1 MKNLH
6 FKGKF
11 RSYQQKV
18 LDNLNAHLKDNKLHI
33 VAAPGAGK
41 TTLGIEVIARLKRP
55 VLIFAPTLTIRN
67 QWKERIIEAFL
78 DDPDC
83 DIISLDIKNPKP
95 ITITTYQ
102 SLWSVFSNKKEVE
115 DDNEADDRLS
125 TGKIVTSLANDIIGK
140 LKKQKISLLCFD
152 EAHHLRNEWWKAL
165 DVLMDKLEPK
175 QTLALTATPPYDVT
189 YNEWKRYEQLCGP
202 IDDLI
207 SIPELVKNGDLC
219 PHQDFVYF
227 SNLRQ
232 NENQKIQEFED
243 KVHSFMDYLMNEA
256 MIGTHFLELD
266 IFNNPKKYVEQ
277 IYDNPDFFI
286 SIAAYLHAT
295 NTIVPKPFL
304 KLFDMSEKDLPVFDE
319 GWAETFLNGLFYAYR
334 SFLAPLEKDIKDLET
349 KAHKSSIIFRKKVCI
364 SSNPTLQKEVAS
376 SVGKLDSIIDIVNT
390 EYNHLKKDLR
400 MVILADYIREDMSA
414 EIANSL
420 GVVPIFLKLS
430 EKYPKISMA
439 ILTGTLI
446 TIPKDKKECVLKQLE
461 KEKLHVADLKF
472 TPFKHNTDYFKIT
485 FSVSAK
491 SKIVKIIT
499 DLFNQGVFN
508 IVIGTQA
515 LLGEGWDAPSIN
527 SLILSSTISSYVLS
541 NQMRG
546 RAIRKDKN
554 NPDKI
559 SNIWHLASFKKL
571 NLWDVNAYK
580 QSGFSHLTDNY
591 GYDLKQ
597 IERRFQGYEAPT
609 IQAPYQIQ
617 NGLDRLNLGLIS
629 EENTE
634 TINQNTLRLS
644 AHRNI
649 IKESWAKA
657 LYVGGS
663 NARMHVGMSTP
674 PHYKRSFVYK
684 GSFKFLMCFYAGI
697 SFELYSILNR
707 IIPMYSALITGIF
720 VLYFMGIPLFKYVR
734 NGSVTGS
741 LKSVIQII
749 METLSWMGEIQTP
762 LKNVDILIQKQKKGE
777 IFCSVEGLLPAELN
791 LILKSLQEFL
801 DPIENPRYILK
812 RENSIAASFKKLT
825 TWLGQYFPKLT
836 QKDYHAIPSVIGSRE
851 KNARYFK
858 RQWEKRIGKCELIYT
873 RSELGR
879 QLLLKTRKYAFSNEA
894 RQKTLSSNKWS

>member
-1 MKNLH
+1 MKNLC

-18 LDNLNAHLKDNKLHI
+18 LDNLNAHLKDEKLHV

-41 TTLGIEVIARLKRP
+41 TILGIEVIARLKKP

-67 QWKERIIEAFL
+67 QWKERIVESFM
-78 DDPDC
+78 DNTER
-83 DIISLDIKNPKP
+83 DIISLDIKNPKQ

-102 SLWSVFSNKKEVE
+102 SLWSVFSNKKELPDEE
-115 DDNEADDRLS
+115 DITS
-125 TGKIVTSLANDIIGK
+125 SGKIVNSLADEIVKK
-140 LKKQKISLLCFD
+140 LKKQKVSLLCFD

-165 DVLMDKLEPK
+165 DVLMEKLSPK
-175 QTLALTATPPYDVT
+175 QTLSLTATPPYDVT

-219 PHQDFVYF
+219 PHQDFIYF
-227 SNLRQ
+227 SNLQQ
-232 NENQKIQEFED
+232 NESQKIQEFED
-243 KVHSFMDYLMNEA
+243 KVHSFMDYLMNETI
-256 MIGTHFLELD
+256 IGDHFLGLD
-266 IFNNPKKYVEQ
+266 IFDNPKKYIEQ

-295 NTIVPKPFL
+295 NKIVPKPFL
-304 KLFDMSEKDLPVFDE
+304 KLFDMSEKDLPAFDE

-334 SFLAPLEKDIKDLET
+334 SFWALLEKDIKELET

-376 SVGKLDSIIDIVNT
+376 SVGKLDSIIDITNS
-390 EYNHLKKDLR
+390 EYNNLKTDLR
-400 MVILADYIREDMSA
+400 MVVLADYIREEMSA

-430 EKYPKISMA
+430 QKFPKIPMA

-446 TIPKDKKECVLKQLE
+446 VIPKDKKQDVLKQMQR
-461 KEKLHVADLKF
+461 EKLHINDLKF
-472 TPFKHNTDYFKIT
+472 SAFKHNADYLKVN
-485 FSVSAK
+485 FSVSGK

-499 DLFNQGVFN
+499 DLFNQGIFN
-508 IVIGTQA
+508 IIIGTQA

-527 SLILSSTISSYVLS
+527 SLILSSTIASYVSS

-559 SNIWHLASFKKL
+559 SNIWHLVSFKKL
-571 NLWDVNAYK
+571 NLWDLNVFK
-580 QSGFSHLTDNY
+580 QGNFSNIKNDY
-591 GYDLKQ
+591 GYDLRQ

-609 IQAPYQIQ
+609 VQEPYQIQ
-617 NGLDRLNLGLIS
+617 NGLARLNLDLIDEKNIDS
-629 EENTE
+629 
-634 TINQNTLRLS
+634 INQNTLALS
-644 AHRNI
+644 GNRNV
-649 IKESWAKA
+649 IKEAWQKS
-657 LYVGGS
+657 LYLGG
-663 NARMHVGMSTP
+663 NGGRMRVGMDTP
-674 PHYKRSFVYK
+674 PNYTKTFTYK
-684 GSFKFLMCFYAGI
+684 GSFTFLMTFYAGI

-707 IIPMYSALITGIF
+707 VNPMYSVPLTGAF
-720 VLYFMGIPLFKYVR
+720 MLYFMGRPLFKFIR
-734 NGSVTGS
+734 NGSVVGS

-749 METLSWMGEIQTP
+749 METLYWMGDIQTP
-762 LKNVDILIQKQKKGE
+762 LENTGVLVKKQLNGQV
-777 IFCSVEGLLPAELN
+777 FCSVEGLLPAELN
-791 LILKSLQEFL
+791 LLLKSVQEFL
-801 DPIENPRYILK
+801 NPIENPRYILVRK
-812 RENSIAASFKKLT
+812 GLSIP
-825 TWLGQYFPKLT
+825 YFS
-836 QKDYHAIPSVIGSRE
+836 QKDYHAIPSVIAVQKRYVL
-851 KNARYFK
+851 YFK
-858 RQWEKRIGKCELIYT
+858 KKWEQKIGKCQLIYT
-873 RSELGR
+873 RSEQGR

>member
-78 DDPDC
+78 DDPDQ
-83 DIISLDIKNPKP
+83 DIISLDIKNPKQ

-115 DDNEADDRLS
+115 EDWDEDTPSA
-125 TGKIVTSLANDIIGK
+125 GKIVTSLANEIVGK
-140 LKKQKISLLCFD
+140 LKKQKTSLLCFD

-165 DVLMDKLEPK
+165 DVLMDKLKPK

-232 NENQKIQEFED
+232 NESQKIQEFED
-243 KVHSFMDYLMNEA
+243 KVHLFMDYLMNETVL
-256 MIGTHFLELD
+256 GSHFLKLD
-266 IFNNPKKYVEQ
+266 IFDNPQKYIEQ

-286 SIAAYLHAT
+286 SIASYLHAT
-295 NTIVPKPFL
+295 NQMIPLPFL
-304 KLFDMSEKDLPVFDE
+304 KLFDMSEKDLPAFDE

-364 SSNPTLQKEVAS
+364 SSNPSLQKGVAS
-376 SVGKLDSIIDIVNT
+376 SVGKLDSIVDIVNA
-390 EYNHLKKDLR
+390 EFNHLKKDLR
-400 MVILADYIREDMSA
+400 MVILADYIREDMTA

-446 TIPKDKKECVLKQLE
+446 TVPKDKKEFVLKQLE

-499 DLFNQGVFN
+499 ELFNQGIFN

-554 NPDKI
+554 NPEKI

-571 NLWDVNAYK
+571 NLWDINAYK
-580 QSGFSHLTDNY
+580 QSGLSHLTDDY

-609 IQAPYQIQ
+609 VQAPYQIQ
-617 NGLDRLNLGLIS
+617 NGLERLNLDLV
-629 EENTE
+629 TE
-634 TINQNTLRLS
+634 KNIEALNQNTLELS
-644 AHRNI
+644 AHRDT
-649 IKESWAKA
+649 IKESWKKS
-657 LYVGGS
+657 LYVGGL

-674 PHYKRSFVYK
+674 SHYKKTFTYK
-684 GSFKFLMCFYAGI
+684 GSFTFLMAFYAGI

-707 IIPMYSALITGIF
+707 IIPMYSAPVTGAF
-720 VLYFMGIPLFKYVR
+720 VLYFMGRPLFKFIR
-734 NGSVTGS
+734 NGSVVGS
-741 LKSVIQII
+741 IKSIIQII
-749 METLSWMGEIQTP
+749 MDTLSHTGDIQTP
-762 LKNVDILIQKQKKGE
+762 LRSASVLVQKQKKGE
-777 IFCSVEGLLPAELN
+777 VFCSVEGLLPAELN
-791 LILKSLQEFL
+791 LVLKSLQEFL
-801 DPIENPRYILK
+801 DPIENPRYILE
-812 RENSIAASFKKLT
+812 RRGTFGQFFENHPTLT
-825 TWLGQYFPKLT
+825 KFIPALK
-836 QKDYHAIPSVIGSRE
+836 QKDYHAIPSVIAAQK
-851 KNARYFK
+851 KNVLYFK
-858 RQWEKRIGKCELIYT
+858 KQWEKKIGRCQLIYT
-873 RSELGR
+873 RSEEGR
-879 QLLLKTRKYAFSNEA
+879 QLMLKTRKYAFSNEA
-894 RQKTLSSNKWS
+894 RQKTFSSNKWS

>member
-41 TTLGIEVIARLKRP
+41 TTLGIEVIAKLKRP

-78 DDPDC
+78 DDPDR

-115 DDNEADDRLS
+115 DDNEEDDGSS

-165 DVLMDKLEPK
+165 DVLIDKLEPK

-243 KVHSFMDYLMNEA
+243 KVHAFMDYLMNEA
-256 MIGTHFLELD
+256 MIGAHFLELD
-266 IFNNPKKYVEQ
+266 IFDNPKKYVKQ

-295 NTIVPKPFL
+295 NKIVPKPFL
-304 KLFDMSEKDLPVFDE
+304 KLFDMSEKDLPFFDE
-319 GWAETFLNGLFYAYR
+319 DWAETFLNGLFYPYR

-390 EYNHLKKDLR
+390 EYNQLKKDLR

-420 GVVPIFLKLS
+420 GVVPIFLKLF
-430 EKYPKISMA
+430 EKYPKLSMA

-446 TIPKDKKECVLKQLE
+446 TIPKDKKECVLKQVE

-499 DLFNQGVFN
+499 DLFNQGIFN

-580 QSGFSHLTDNY
+580 QSGLSHLTDNY

-609 IQAPYQIQ
+609 IQAPYQIE
-617 NGLDRLNLGLIS
+617 NGLDRLNLGLINEKNIAS
-629 EENTE
+629 
-634 TINQNTLRLS
+634 INQNTLELS
-644 AHRNI
+644 AHRDT
-649 IKESWAKA
+649 IKESWKKS

-663 NARMHVGMSTP
+663 GGRMHVGMDTP
-674 PHYKRSFVYK
+674 PHYTKTFVYK
-684 GSFKFLMCFYAGI
+684 GSFTFLMCFYAGI

-707 IIPMYSALITGIF
+707 IIPMYSALITGAF
-720 VLYFMGIPLFKYVR
+720 VLYFMGIPLFKFIR
-734 NGSVTGS
+734 NGSVVGS
-741 LKSVIQII
+741 LKSIIQII
-749 METLSWMGEIQTP
+749 METLYWMGDIQTP
-762 LKNVDILIQKQKKGE
+762 LNNVGVLVKKQLNGQV
-777 IFCSVEGLLPAELN
+777 FCSVEGLLPAELN
-791 LILKSLQEFL
+791 LLLKSLQEFL
-801 DPIENPRYILK
+801 NPIENPRYILARK
-812 RENSIAASFKKLT
+812 GLSIP
-825 TWLGQYFPKLT
+825 YFS
-836 QKDYHAIPSVIGSRE
+836 QKDYHAIPSVIATQK
-851 KNARYFK
+851 KNVLYFK
-858 RQWEKRIGKCELIYT
+858 KRWELRIGKCQLIYT
-873 RSELGR
+873 RSERGR
-879 QLLLKTRKYAFSNEA
+879 QLMLKTRKYAFSNEA

>member
-1 MKNLH
+1 MKNLC

-18 LDNLNAHLKDNKLHI
+18 LDNLTAHLKDEKLHI

-41 TTLGIEVIARLKRP
+41 TTLGIEVIARLKCP

-78 DDPDC
+78 DDKDQ
-83 DIISLDIKNPKP
+83 DIISLDIKNPKQ

-115 DDNEADDRLS
+115 EDLDDDTPS
-125 TGKIVTSLANDIIGK
+125 SGKIITSLADEIVEK
-140 LKKQKISLLCFD
+140 LKKQKTSLLCFD

-165 DVLMDKLEPK
+165 DILMDKLNPK
-175 QTLALTATPPYDVT
+175 QTLSLTATPPYDVT

-232 NENQKIQEFED
+232 NENQKIEEFKD
-243 KVHSFMDYLMNEA
+243 KVHLFMDYLMNTSK
-256 MIGTHFLELD
+256 IGASILKTS
-266 IFNNPKKYVEQ
+266 IFTTAPKHIIPIMYKEQ
-277 IYDNPDFFI
+277 IYENPDFFI
-286 SIAAYLHAT
+286 SIASYLKAT
-295 NTIVPKPFL
+295 NKPISQTFL
-304 KLFDMSEKDLPVFDE
+304 KLFDMVQKDIPPFDE
-319 GWAETFLNGLFYAYR
+319 KWAEIFLTGLLYDYR
-334 SFLAPLEKDIKDLET
+334 SSFKQLEKDIKTLEI
-349 KAHKSSIIFRKKVCI
+349 KAHRSGIIFRKRVYI
-364 SSNPTLQKEVAS
+364 SSNPILQKEVAS
-376 SVGKLDSIIDIVNT
+376 SVGKLDSIIDIVASENT
-390 EYNHLKKDLR
+390 HLKQDLR
-400 MVILADYIREDMSA
+400 MVILSDYIREDMTP
-414 EIANSL
+414 ETANSL

-430 EKYPKISMA
+430 ENYKKIPTA

-446 TIPKDKKECVLKQLE
+446 AIPKDKKEDVLKQL
-461 KEKLHVADLKF
+461 KQEKLHISDLKF
-472 TPFKHNTDYFKIT
+472 TPFKHNSNYYKIT

-527 SLILSSTISSYVLS
+527 SLILSSTIASYVLS

-571 NLWDVNAYK
+571 NLWDRTVYK
-580 QSGFSHLTDNY
+580 QNSLVDDY

-609 IQAPYQIQ
+609 VVPPFQIQ
-617 NGLDRLNLGLIS
+617 NGLTRLNLGLIS
-629 EENTE
+629 EQKTND
-634 TINQNTLRLS
+634 INQQTLQLS
-644 AHRNI
+644 SNRNVV
-649 IKESWAKA
+649 KESWEKA
-657 LYVGGS
+657 LYTGNP
-663 NARMHVGMSTP
+663 NARMHVGIDTP
-674 PHYKRSFVYK
+674 RHYTKTFVYK
-684 GSFKFLMCFYAGI
+684 GSFTFLMFFYTGL

-707 IIPMYSALITGIF
+707 IIPTYSGLLSIAFI
-720 VLYFMGIPLFKYVR
+720 LYFMGRPLLKFIR
-734 NGSVTGS
+734 NGSVVGS
-741 LKSVIQII
+741 LRSIIQII
-749 METLSWMGEIQTP
+749 MQTLYQMGEIQSP
-762 LKNVDILIQKQKKGE
+762 LSNTSLLIKKQKDGQV
-777 IFCSVEGLLPAELN
+777 FCSVTGLLPAELN
-791 LILKSLQEFL
+791 LLLKSLQEFL
-801 DPIENPRYILK
+801 DPIENPKYILARK
-812 RENSIAASFKKLT
+812 SMPIPYLS
-825 TWLGQYFPKLT
+825 
-836 QKDYHAIPSVIGSRE
+836 QKDYHAIPSVIAAQK
-851 KNARYFK
+851 KNVLYFK
-858 RQWEKRIGKCELIYT
+858 KQWEQKIGKCQLIYT
-873 RSELGR
+873 RSEKGR

-894 RQKTLSSNKWS
+894 RQRTLSSNKWS

>member
-18 LDNLNAHLKDNKLHI
+18 LDNLNAHLKDSKLHI

-55 VLIFAPTLTIRN
+55 VLIFTPTLTIRN
-67 QWKERIIEAFL
+67 QWKERILEAFL
-78 DDPDC
+78 DDPDQ
-83 DIISLDIKNPKP
+83 DIISMDIKNPKQ

-115 DDNEADDRLS
+115 EDSDDDTHS
-125 TGKIVTSLANDIIGK
+125 SGKIVTSLADEIVGK

-256 MIGTHFLELD
+256 MIGAHFLELD
-266 IFNNPKKYVEQ
+266 IFDNPKKYVEQ

-295 NTIVPKPFL
+295 NKIVPKPFL
-304 KLFDMSEKDLPVFDE
+304 KLFDMSEKDLPAFDE
-319 GWAETFLNGLFYAYR
+319 GWAETFLNGLFYDYR
-334 SFLAPLEKDIKDLET
+334 SFLVPLEKDIKDLET

-376 SVGKLDSIIDIVNT
+376 SVGKLDSIIDIVST

-430 EKYPKISMA
+430 ERYPKISMA

-446 TIPKDKKECVLKQLE
+446 TIPKDKKECVLNQLE

-472 TPFKHNTDYFKIT
+472 TPFKHNIDYFKIT

-571 NLWDVNAYK
+571 NLWNVNAYK
-580 QSGFSHLTDNY
+580 QSGLSHLTDNY

-609 IQAPYQIQ
+609 IYAPYQIQ
-617 NGLDRLNLGLIS
+617 NGLDRLNLGLINEKNIAS
-629 EENTE
+629 
-634 TINQNTLRLS
+634 INQNTLELS
-644 AHRNI
+644 THRDT
-649 IKESWAKA
+649 IKESWKKS

-697 SFELYSILNR
+697 SFELYSILNC
-707 IIPMYSALITGIF
+707 IIPMYSALITGAF
-720 VLYFMGIPLFKYVR
+720 VLYFMGIPLFKYIR

-762 LKNVDILIQKQKKGE
+762 LKNVDILIQKQEKGE

-801 DPIENPRYILK
+801 NPIENPRYILE
-812 RENSIAASFKKLT
+812 REGLSIPYLS
-825 TWLGQYFPKLT
+825 
-836 QKDYHAIPSVIGSRE
+836 QKDYHAVPSVIAAQK
-851 KNARYFK
+851 KNVLYFK
-858 RQWEKRIGKCELIYT
+858 KKWESRIGKCQLIYT
-873 RSELGR
+873 RSERGR
-879 QLLLKTRKYAFSNEA
+879 QLMLKTRKYAFSNEA

>member
-55 VLIFAPTLTIRN
+55 VLIFTPTLTIRN
-67 QWKERIIEAFL
+67 QWKERIVEAFL

-102 SLWSVFSNKKEVE
+102 SLWSVFSNKKEIE
-115 DDNEADDRLS
+115 YDNEEEDSSS
-125 TGKIVTSLANDIIGK
+125 TGKIVTSFANEIVEK

-152 EAHHLRNEWWKAL
+152 EAHHLRNEWWRAL

-232 NENQKIQEFED
+232 NENQKIQELEER
-243 KVHSFMDYLMNEA
+243 VHLFMDYLMNETT
-256 MIGTHFLELD
+256 IGTHFLDLD
-266 IFNNPKKYVEQ
+266 IFDNPKKYIEQ

-295 NTIVPKPFL
+295 GKIVPKAFL
-304 KLFDMSEKDLPVFDE
+304 KLFDMSEKDLPAFDE
-319 GWAETFLNGLFYAYR
+319 GWAETFLNGLFYTYR
-334 SFLAPLEKDIKDLET
+334 LFLAPLEEEIKDLET

-376 SVGKLDSIIDIVNT
+376 SVGKLDSVIDIVNA
-390 EYNHLKKDLR
+390 EYSHLKKDLR
-400 MVILADYIREDMSA
+400 MVVLADYIREDMTA

-430 EKYPKISMA
+430 EKYPKIPMT

-461 KEKLHVADLKF
+461 KEKLRMADLKF
-472 TPFKHNTDYFKIT
+472 TPFKHNTDYLKIS

-499 DLFNQGVFN
+499 DLFNQGTFN

-527 SLILSSTISSYVLS
+527 SLVLSSTISSYVLS

-554 NPDKI
+554 NPNKI

-580 QSGFSHLTDNY
+580 QSKLSHLIDNY

-617 NGLDRLNLGLIS
+617 NGLDRLNLGLINEKNITS
-629 EENTE
+629 
-634 TINQNTLRLS
+634 INQNTLELS

-649 IKESWAKA
+649 IKESWEKS

-663 NARMHVGMSTP
+663 DAHMHVGMDTP
-674 PHYKRSFVYK
+674 PHYRRTFVYK
-684 GSFKFLMCFYAGI
+684 GSFTFLMIFYATI

-707 IIPMYSALITGIF
+707 IVPMYSALITGA
-720 VLYFMGIPLFKYVR
+720 FMLNFMVRPLFKFIR
-734 NGSVTGS
+734 NGSVVGS

-749 METLSWMGEIQTP
+749 METLSWMGNIQTP
-762 LKNVDILIQKQKKGE
+762 LNNVDVLIKKQLNGQV
-777 IFCSVEGLLPAELN
+777 FCSVEGLLPAELN
-791 LILKSLQEFL
+791 LLLKSLQEFL
-801 DPIENPRYILK
+801 NPIENPRYILARK
-812 RENSIAASFKKLT
+812 GLSIPYLS
-825 TWLGQYFPKLT
+825 
-836 QKDYHAIPSVIGSRE
+836 QKDYHAVPSVIATQK
-851 KNARYFK
+851 KNVLYFK
-858 RQWEKRIGKCELIYT
+858 KKWESRIGKCQLIYT
-873 RSELGR
+873 RSERGR
-879 QLLLKTRKYAFSNEA
+879 QLMLKTRKYAFSNEA
-894 RQKTLSSNKWS
+894 RQKTFSSNKWS

>member
-1 MKNLH
+1 MKNLC

-18 LDNLNAHLKDNKLHI
+18 LDNLNAHLKDEKLHV

-41 TTLGIEVIARLKRP
+41 TILGIEVIARLKKP

-67 QWKERIIEAFL
+67 QWKERIVESFM
-78 DDPDC
+78 DNTER
-83 DIISLDIKNPKP
+83 DIISLDIKNPKQ

-102 SLWSVFSNKKEVE
+102 SLWSVFSNKKESPDEE
-115 DDNEADDRLS
+115 DITS
-125 TGKIVTSLANDIIGK
+125 SGKIVNSLADEIVKK
-140 LKKQKISLLCFD
+140 LKKQKIALLCFD

-165 DVLMDKLEPK
+165 DILMEKLSPK
-175 QTLALTATPPYDVT
+175 QTLSLTATPPYDVT

-227 SNLRQ
+227 SSLRQ

-243 KVHSFMDYLMNEA
+243 KVHSFMDYLMNETI
-256 MIGTHFLELD
+256 IGDHFLELD
-266 IFNNPKKYVEQ
+266 IFDNPKKYIEQ

-295 NTIVPKPFL
+295 NKIVPKPFL
-304 KLFDMSEKDLPVFDE
+304 KLFDMSEKDLPAFDE

-334 SFLAPLEKDIKDLET
+334 SFWTPLEKDIKELET

-376 SVGKLDSIIDIVNT
+376 SVGKLDSIVDITNS
-390 EYNHLKKDLR
+390 EYNSLKTDLR
-400 MVILADYIREDMSA
+400 MVVLADYIREEMSA

-430 EKYPKISMA
+430 QKFSKIPMA

-446 TIPKDKKECVLKQLE
+446 VIPKDKKQDVLKQM
-461 KEKLHVADLKF
+461 KREKLHINDLKF
-472 TPFKHNTDYFKIT
+472 SAFKHNADYLKVS
-485 FSVSAK
+485 FSVSGK

-499 DLFNQGVFN
+499 DLFNQGIFN

-527 SLILSSTISSYVLS
+527 SLILSSTIASYVSS

-559 SNIWHLASFKKL
+559 SNIWHLVSFKKL
-571 NLWDVNAYK
+571 NLWDLNVFN
-580 QSGFSHLTDNY
+580 QGNFSNLKNDY

-609 IQAPYQIQ
+609 VKEPYQIQ
-617 NGLDRLNLGLIS
+617 NGLARLSLDIIDEKNIDS
-629 EENTE
+629 
-634 TINQNTLRLS
+634 INQNTLALS
-644 AHRNI
+644 GNRNV
-649 IKESWAKA
+649 IKDAWQKS
-657 LYVGGS
+657 LYLGANGG
-663 NARMHVGMSTP
+663 RMRVGMDTP
-674 PHYKRSFVYK
+674 RNYTRTFVYK
-684 GSFKFLMCFYAGI
+684 GSFTFLMAFYAGI

-707 IIPMYSALITGIF
+707 VNPMYSVPLTSVF
-720 VLYFMGIPLFKYVR
+720 MFYFMGRPLFKFIR
-734 NGSVTGS
+734 NGSVVGS

-749 METLSWMGEIQTP
+749 METLYWMGDIQTP
-762 LKNVDILIQKQKKGE
+762 LDNTAVLVKKQLNGQV
-777 IFCSVEGLLPAELN
+777 FCSVEGLLPAELN
-791 LILKSLQEFL
+791 LLLKSVQEFL
-801 DPIENPRYILK
+801 NPIENPRYILVRK
-812 RENSIAASFKKLT
+812 GLSIP
-825 TWLGQYFPKLT
+825 YFS
-836 QKDYHAIPSVIGSRE
+836 QKDYHTIPSVIAAQKRYVL
-851 KNARYFK
+851 YFK
-858 RQWEKRIGKCELIYT
+858 KKWEQKIGKCQLIYT